1 MNNYQLKVMERSDI
15 IEMVRQGKHYMDKAE
30 QARWRLLECQKRY
43 EETMAELDKLRRRM
57 VFVENGTPGTLEL
70 VNTMM
75 GLEKLREDK
84 KNIENKFKNFLNVSL
99 SYTLSAVESL
109 NIDSAYIT
117 NQIVLVLRQA
127 VMIIRSTREQ
137 NIDFSC
143 IYAQAIKAKIM
154 VNYINEENRMRY
166 GNISRYLN
174 QLINSIE

>member
-1 MNNYQLKVMERSDI
+1 MERSDI
-15 IEMVRQGKHYMDKAE
+15 IEMVRHGKHYMDKAE

-43 EETMAELDKLRRRM
+43 EETMVELDKLRRRM
-57 VFVENGTPGTLEL
+57 VFVENGMPGTLEL

-75 GLEKLREDK
+75 ELEKVREEK
-84 KNIENKFKNFLNVSL
+84 KSIENKFKNFLNASL
-99 SYTLSAVESL
+99 SYTLTAVESL
-109 NIDSAYIT
+109 NIDSSYIT

-127 VMIIRSTREQ
+127 VLIIRSTREE

-143 IYAQAIKAKIM
+143 IYTQAIKAKIM

-166 GNISRYLN
+166 SNISRYLN